1 MTVHKVFFRMVLI
14 SIFNDLFDRWQK
26 IWMYCLINALIVL
39 HAYGGKTGIYDDN
52 EVARNILSAV
62 CYAFLF
68 GSFCSMDKVMQGIIS
83 KDARAVYADS
93 TPYIFTCSI
102 VAVLVFMIAL
112 IRKLWLKRA
121 LYGILYLLCCW
132 LCNTFIIRCLTGFL
146 ALKICSWRAKAVI
159 IQGMF

>member
-1 MTVHKVFFRMVLI
+1 MFV

-39 HAYGGKTGIYDDN
+39 HTYGGKTGIYDDN

-121 LYGILYLLCCW
+121 LYGILYLLCC
-132 LCNTFIIRCLTGFL
+132 
-146 ALKICSWRAKAVI
+146 
-159 IQGMF
+159 